1 MGKDLKGK
9 ELGQGISQRKDGYY
23 VGRYT
28 SKNGKRIQKLFLK
41 VKDCQKWLADNQ
53 YSDEHSNADFP
64 QDMIVSAWYDYWISI
79 KEKTVRP
86 NTVRNYKER
95 YNKNISPVIGNKLLK
110 EVNTIHCQQIMN
122 NMSDDGYKTTTIYQ
136 ARIAL
141 YNMLDYAYQNDIIP
155 KNPCNRMVKYDIG
168 KPSEKKEA
176 LTIEE
181 QKNSAMK

>member
-1 MGKDLKGK
+1 
-9 ELGQGISQRKDGYY
+9 
-23 VGRYT
+23 
-28 SKNGKRIQKLFLK
+28 
-41 VKDCQKWLADNQ
+41 
-53 YSDEHSNADFP
+53 
-64 QDMIVSAWYDYWISI
+64 MIVSAWYDYWISI

-181 QKNSAMK
+181 QKKILP